1 MKSERRVDNPMLC
14 NGKNIGMMEEIN
26 NTEVRNNIIE
36 AAVKA
41 FHKDGIKA
49 VTMDH
54 IAHLLSMSKR
64 TLYQV
69 FRDKESLLLA
79 CIKKHQEEERLFIE
93 KTKCETDNV
102 LEILLKLFT
111 MSLDDVRHVNP
122 KFFTEMRKYPNI
134 VAYHREVSKKHA
146 IEGVAFMQKGIEQ
159 GIFKKNIKFEIVVPF
174 MQSKMDML
182 INNDIFEGYTIREIF
197 VNTIM
202 VMLRGCC
209 TEKGTEMIDKF
220 IEQWNLSEQALPA
233 E

>member
-1 MKSERRVDNPMLC
+1 MLC
-14 NGKNIGMMEEIN
+14 NGKNIGMMEDIN

-36 AAVKA
+36 VAVKA

-79 CIKKHQEEERLFIE
+79 CIKKHQEEERLFVE
-93 KTKCETDNV
+93 KTKGETDNV
-102 LEILLKLFT
+102 LEILLKFFK

-146 IEGVAFMQKGIEQ
+146 FDGVLLAKGHRTGDFQEKHQIRDCGAFHAKQNGHADQ
-159 GIFKKNIKFEIVVPF
+159 
-174 MQSKMDML
+174 Q
-182 INNDIFEGYTIREIF
+182 R
-197 VNTIM
+197 
-202 VMLRGCC
+202 
-209 TEKGTEMIDKF
+209 
-220 IEQWNLSEQALPA
+220 NL
-233 E
+233 

>member
-1 MKSERRVDNPMLC
+1 
-14 NGKNIGMMEEIN
+14 MMEDIN

-79 CIKKHQEEERLFIE
+79 CIKKHQEEERLLVE

-102 LEILLKLFT
+102 LEILLKFFK
-111 MSLDDVRHVNP
+111 MS
-122 KFFTEMRKYPNI
+122 RKYPNI

-146 IEGVAFMQKGIEQ
+146 IEGAAFMQKGIEQ

-182 INNDIFEGYTIREIF
+182 IDNEIFEGYTIREIF